1 MKFSEIIIFF
11 PSIEK
16 GGADK
21 NLFMISNFLSKKFTN
36 VSILT
41 CSNKYK
47 SRFKKL
53 KYIGPNSNFFENFGR
68 SVKSLIAIYY
78 LIKIIFS
85 EKNILVL
92 SLQSNIFS
100 VIVCKIF
107 SVKIITRSNS
117 FPNDWTNNILKKFIF
132 KTVYNLADLTIV
144 NSVEVK
150 KKFKK
155 FYNIN
160 SAHIYNPV
168 QKSKILFLSKNKIKN
183 MYKYRNSLKIIM
195 VGRLSIEKDHNTFLE
210 SLKILSNK
218 IKIESIILG
227 SGNQKE
233 RIENTI
239 LQLNLK
245 KIVKIISFKKNPYPY
260 IKNSDILVLTSLHEG
275 LPNILIES
283 TVLKT
288 FIISSDCET
297 GPKEI
302 LLNGK
307 AGALFKVGDSQQLAD
322 KIIYYYNNHKQKN
335 KMIKLGFKSLHR
347 FDYLKNLNKYYNK
360 IKDCLI
366 N

>member
-1 MKFSEIIIFF
+1 
-11 PSIEK
+11 
-16 GGADK
+16 
-21 NLFMISNFLSKKFTN
+21 
-36 VSILT
+36 
-41 CSNKYK
+41 
-47 SRFKKL
+47 
-53 KYIGPNSNFFENFGR
+53 
-68 SVKSLIAIYY
+68 
-78 LIKIIFS
+78 
-85 EKNILVL
+85 
-92 SLQSNIFS
+92 
-100 VIVCKIF
+100 
-107 SVKIITRSNS
+107 
-117 FPNDWTNNILKKFIF
+117 
-132 KTVYNLADLTIV
+132 
-144 NSVEVK
+144 
-150 KKFKK
+150 
-155 FYNIN
+155 
-160 SAHIYNPV
+160 
-168 QKSKILFLSKNKIKN
+168 

-210 SLKILSNK
+210 SLKILSDK
-218 IKIESIILG
+218 VKIESIILG

-233 RIENTI
+233 KIENTI

-283 TVLKT
+283 AVLKT

-322 KIIYYYNNHKQKN
+322 KIRYYYNNRKQKN
-335 KMIKLGFKSLHR
+335 KMIKLGVKNLHR